1 MNDDAIAS
9 LCDAAMLAG
18 IQYARQRGTEITD
31 AVRTRF
37 LDALRP
43 AIKAVLTKAI
53 DDAREAPQLIPLLVN
68 ALKVDAIH
76 AGIEAAKS
84 AIQR

>member
-1 MNDDAIAS
+1 MNDDAIAT

-18 IQYARQRGTEITD
+18 IQYVRRCGTEMTAD
-31 AVRTRF
+31 VRRRF

-43 AIKAVLTKAI
+43 AIKAAVMKAI
-53 DDAREAPQLIPLLVN
+53 DDARETPQLVPLLVS

-76 AGIEAAKS
+76 AGIEAAKA
-84 AIQR
+84 AIQL